1 METGIRLDV
10 MREIII
16 DLKANTELKR
26 IFGTTVSRCLLVA
39 ADKGDLRI
47 ELKPE
52 VQDRMTRAEVGR
64 FLAVLDDV
72 IERNA

>member
-1 METGIRLDV
+1 

-26 IFGTTVSRCLLVA
+26 IFGTTVSRCLLVVA
-39 ADKGDLRI
+39 TKGDLRI
-47 ELKPE
+47 ELTAE
-52 VQDRMTRAEVGR
+52 VQDRMSRAEVDR